1 MTRTTTVPIY
11 REFEGAKVRVSVG
24 IWPDGCASF
33 AIQGALASSLRTSA
47 ITTTSDLAGIRD
59 AISDVLAA
67 ASQLGEAA

>member
-59 AISDVLAA
+59 AINAALEAA
-67 ASQLGEAA
+67 AQLGEAA